1 MQRRK
6 AVHQLLMHSLSFCLP
21 DNDMEWM
28 HPCRTSCS
36 ISKGLSQQSLP
47 LKSSLVI
54 NLHEC
59 LSDQYLLPAESK
71 PILPYT
77 LPGDSLRDQICL
89 IVPFIDLPQ
98 RFPHS
103 VG

>member
-6 AVHQLLMHSLSFCLP
+6 AVHQLLMHSLSSCLP
-21 DNDMEWM
+21 DNYREWM
-28 HPCRTSCS
+28 HPCHTSCS

-47 LKSSLVI
+47 YKSEY
-54 NLHEC
+54 NLHGC
-59 LSDQYLLPAESK
+59 LSDQHLLPTESK

-89 IVPFIDLPQ
+89 IIPFIDLPQ